1 MIDTLADNIM
11 GTKAAFDFTQRSYS
25 GRGMMGERTTAIVG
39 PWDELVEALLDLDM
53 EIDDFR
59 WDAMGRDDFVI
70 Y

>member
-1 MIDTLADNIM
+1 MVDTLANDIM
-11 GTKAAFDFTQRSYS
+11 DTRDSADFKRRSYS

-39 PWDELVEALLDLDM
+39 PWEMLVEALLDLDM
-53 EIDDFR
+53 DIDDFR